1 MAKKKPEVFDAQAV
15 AIALEEEAIKVLID
29 NMRGSE
35 GDHVAQNDA
44 AYKLWQ
50 IANSQKQVMQ

>member
-1 MAKKKPEVFDAQAV
+1 MARKKVEVFDAQAV
-15 AIALEEEAIKVLID
+15 AIALEAEAMDTLID
-29 NMRGSE
+29 NMRGSD

-50 IANSQKQVMQ
+50 IANAHRSTLQ